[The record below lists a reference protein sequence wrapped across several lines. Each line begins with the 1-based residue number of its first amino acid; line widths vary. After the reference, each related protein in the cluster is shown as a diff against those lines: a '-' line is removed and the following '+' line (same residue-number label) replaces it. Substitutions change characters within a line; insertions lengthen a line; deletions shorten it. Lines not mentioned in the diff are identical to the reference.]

1 MGAWYE
7 DAWNWVKG
15 AASDVYDTV
24 KKGVDV
30 AKEVAPYVAPL
41 IAALKK
47 GKDGKEVMKPK
58 EFKDTPANRKKLL
71 KAFNMHHKTKITLP
85 QFNAIVDAKGK
96 HKKLSL
102 Q

>member
-41 IAALKK
+41 IAALKT
-47 GKDGKEVMKPK
+47 GKDGKMKQK

-71 KAFNMHHKTKITLP
+71 AFFNKHHKSKITLA
-85 QFNAIVDAKGK
+85 QFNKIIDMKGK
-96 HKKLSL
+96 HKLSL
-102 Q
+102 A